1 MNAKLPMLQAPPV
14 KMRRFWCNGLSFIAY
29 RLKSGAPVF
38 SLNHMIPSSDRTIK
52 RLAQTFV
59 DTNTLARLSV
69 TLPNQ
74 SASTVYP
81 LPTVVALWSYLN
93 SMGHLPER
101 EKRLLAGFLS
111 EQPIREGNEYS
122 KNCAT
127 TSIYA
132 RTKLKAGNPHPQ
144 IAQAVRVAL
153 TETIQLPI
161 LVLNNAYYIEILEG
175 LMALGTQPTWLEEL
189 RDGDKRSKALRRKG
203 YSGDIK
209 ILTTSVDEELF
220 EVKALSLFDWLAIW
234 EYFATKNNS
243 KAISILRSLALFNL
257 DRRVKSAF
265 CANVVATATTA
276 TRKLS

>member
-1 MNAKLPMLQAPPV
+1 
-14 KMRRFWCNGLSFIAY
+14 
-29 RLKSGAPVF
+29 
-38 SLNHMIPSSDRTIK
+38 
-52 RLAQTFV
+52 
-59 DTNTLARLSV
+59 
-69 TLPNQ
+69 
-74 SASTVYP
+74 
-81 LPTVVALWSYLN
+81 
-93 SMGHLPER
+93 
-101 EKRLLAGFLS
+101 
-111 EQPIREGNEYS
+111 
-122 KNCAT
+122 
-127 TSIYA
+127 
-132 RTKLKAGNPHPQ
+132 
-144 IAQAVRVAL
+144 VAL